1 MKKIKIGIFGPK
13 GRMGESI
20 LGQIKNFREL
30 QLSSLCENK
39 KHSIIGKEVAGIL
52 VHSNL
57 KKLVDESDVIIDFTI
72 PEATINLLEELRKSK
87 KKTAV
92 VTGTTGFTASQEKK
106 FLKLCKGLKILQSFN
121 MSLGINILKEL
132 VKKAAK
138 NISEESDIEI
148 NEIHHNMKRD
158 IPSGTALTLADSV
171 NEGAKVKKK
180 TSYRLQS
187 ANLPRK
193 KNEIGFSSIRGG
205 DVVGEHSV
213 YFLMD
218 GERIELTHRAVDRKI
233 FSNGALKAATWIF
246 NKKPGM
252 YSLIDM
258 LG

>member
-20 LGQIKNFREL
+20 IEQIDNYREL

-39 KHSIIGKEVAGIL
+39 KHSIVGKELAGIL

-57 KKLVDESDVIIDFTI
+57 TKLVDESDVIIDFTI
-72 PEATINLLEELRKSK
+72 PEATINLLEELKKSK

-92 VTGTTGFTASQEKK
+92 VTGTTGFTKSQEKK
-106 FLKLCKGLKILQSFN
+106 FLKLCNGLKILQSFN

-148 NEIHHNMKRD
+148 SEIHHNMKRD
-158 IPSGTALTLADSV
+158 VPSGTALILADSIK
-171 NEGAKVKKK
+171 EGAIMKKK
-180 TSYRLQS
+180 NSYRMQS
-187 ANLPRK
+187 ANMVRK

-205 DVVGEHSV
+205 DIVGEHSV
-213 YFLMD
+213 YFFMD

-233 FSNGALKAATWIF
+233 FSNGALKAAIWIF

-252 YSLIDM
+252 YSLTDM

>member
-13 GRMGESI
+13 GRMGKSI
-20 LGQIKNFREL
+20 LKQIKNFREL
-30 QLSSLCENK
+30 QLASLCEDKSHPIVGK
-39 KHSIIGKEVAGIL
+39 KLESMI

-57 KKLVDESDVIIDFTI
+57 KKLIDESEVIIDFTL
-72 PEATINLLEELRKSK
+72 PKATINLLEELRKSN
-87 KKTAV
+87 KKTALI
-92 VTGTTGFTASQEKK
+92 TGTTGFTKSQEKK
-106 FLKLCKGLKILQSFN
+106 FLELSKGLKILQSFN

-132 VKKAAK
+132 VKKTAK

-148 NEIHHNMKRD
+148 SETHHNLKRD

-180 TSYRLQS
+180 YSYRLQS
-187 ANLPRK
+187 ANLLRK

-213 YFLMD
+213 YFFLD

-233 FSNGALKAATWIF
+233 FSNGALRAAVWIF
-246 NKKPGM
+246 KKKQGM

>member
-20 LGQIKNFREL
+20 LKQMDNFAEL

-39 KHSIIGKEVAGIL
+39 KHSVVGKELEGMV

-72 PEATINLLEELRKSK
+72 PEATINLLEELKKSK

-92 VTGTTGFTASQEKK
+92 VTGTTGFTKNQEKK
-106 FLKLCKGLKILQSFN
+106 FLKLCNGLKILQSFN

-132 VKKAAK
+132 VKKTAK

-148 NEIHHNMKRD
+148 SEIHHNMKRD
-158 IPSGTALTLADSV
+158 VPSGTALTLADSIT
-171 NEGAKVKKK
+171 EGAKAKKK
-180 TSYRLQS
+180 NMYRLQS
-187 ANLPRK
+187 ANLLRK

-213 YFLMD
+213 YFFMD

-233 FSNGALKAATWIF
+233 FSNGALKAAIWIF

-252 YSLIDM
+252 YSLTDM

>member
-1 MKKIKIGIFGPK
+1 MKKIKIGVFGPK

-20 LGQIKNFREL
+20 LKQIKNFSEL
-30 QLSSLCENK
+30 QLISLCENK
-39 KHSIIGKEVAGIL
+39 KNPVVGKELAGIL
-52 VHSNL
+52 VHSDLN
-57 KKLVDESDVIIDFTI
+57 KLIHESDVIIDFTI
-72 PEATINLLEELRKSK
+72 PGATINLLEELRKSK

-92 VTGTTGFTASQEKK
+92 ITGTTGFTKSQEKQ

-132 VKKAAK
+132 VKKTAK

-148 NEIHHNMKRD
+148 CEIHHNMKRD

-171 NEGAKVKKK
+171 SEGAKMKKK
-180 TSYRLQS
+180 KSYRSQS
-187 ANLPRK
+187 ANLVRR

-213 YFLMD
+213 YFFMD
-218 GERIELTHRAVDRKI
+218 GERIELTHKAIDRKI
-233 FSNGALKAATWIF
+233 FSNGALKAAIWIF
-246 NKKPGM
+246 KKKPGM

>member
-13 GRMGESI
+13 GRMGKSI
-20 LGQIKNFREL
+20 LKQIKNFREL
-30 QLSSLCENK
+30 QLSSLCEDK
-39 KHSIIGKEVAGIL
+39 SHPIVGKELESMI

-57 KKLVDESDVIIDFTI
+57 KKLIDESEVIIDFTL
-72 PEATINLLEELRKSK
+72 PKATINLLEELRKSN
-87 KKTAV
+87 KKTALI
-92 VTGTTGFTASQEKK
+92 TGTTGFTKSQEKK
-106 FLKLCKGLKILQSFN
+106 FLELSKGLKILQSFN

-132 VKKAAK
+132 VKKTAK

-148 NEIHHNMKRD
+148 SETHHNLKRD

-180 TSYRLQS
+180 HSYRLQS
-187 ANLPRK
+187 ANLLRK

-213 YFLMD
+213 YFFLD

-233 FSNGALKAATWIF
+233 FSNGALRAAVWIF
-246 NKKPGM
+246 KKKQGM

>member
-1 MKKIKIGIFGPK
+1 MKKIKIGIFGTK
-13 GRMGESI
+13 GKMGESI
-20 LGQIKNFREL
+20 IEQIDNYREL

-39 KHSIIGKEVAGIL
+39 KHSIVGKEFAGIL

-72 PEATINLLEELRKSK
+72 PEATINLLEELRKSN

-92 VTGTTGFTASQEKK
+92 VTGTTGFTKSQKKK
-106 FLKLCKGLKILQSFN
+106 FLKLCNGLKILQSFN

-132 VKKAAK
+132 VKKTAK

-148 NEIHHNMKRD
+148 NETHHNLKRD
-158 IPSGTALTLADSV
+158 VPSGTALTLADSI

-180 TSYRLQS
+180 NIYRLQS
-187 ANLPRK
+187 TNLVRK

-213 YFLMD
+213 YFFMD
-218 GERIELTHRAVDRKI
+218 GERIELTHRAADRKI
-233 FSNGALKAATWIF
+233 FSNGALKAAVWIF

-252 YSLIDM
+252 YSLTDM

>member
-20 LGQIKNFREL
+20 LEQIKNFSEL
-30 QLSSLCENK
+30 KLSSLCENK
-39 KHSIIGKEVAGIL
+39 KHSIVGKELAGIL
-52 VHSNL
+52 VHSDL
-57 KKLVDESDVIIDFTI
+57 KKLVNESDVIIDFTI

-92 VTGTTGFTASQEKK
+92 VTGTTGFTKSQEKK

-132 VKKAAK
+132 VKKTAK
-138 NISEESDIEI
+138 IISEESDIEI
-148 NEIHHNMKRD
+148 SEIHHNMKRD
-158 IPSGTALTLADSV
+158 VPSGTALTLADSV
-171 NEGAKVKKK
+171 NEGVRWKKIAID
-180 TSYRLQS
+180 YNRLTY
-187 ANLPRK
+187 LE
-193 KNEIGFSSIRGG
+193 KNEIGFSSVRGG

-213 YFLMD
+213 YFFMD